1 MRLYLFNLSLCHS
14 FRTFLLANS
23 VKLLGN
29 AVQVTTVTAQEI
41 QDIRKIGSRDD
52 IVELLSKSLAPSIY
66 GHDFI
71 KKAVLLQLLG
81 GLEKN
86 LDNGT
91 HIRG

>member
-1 MRLYLFNLSLCHS
+1 M
-14 FRTFLLANS
+14 LANS